1 MMNVMMNDDECND
14 ECNDFSASSCFSEQR
29 RKIKESVYLSAV
41 KLIRRLVVTTCQTAN
56 SYGFVNCFYSYEPNV
71 HYKNPYLSIDRPKKK
86 KRTNHFCLSLTDTLS
101 KRFNID
107 AIVFVSIKKK
117 HIHLSLTK
125 PLFEYHNHNSIIT
138 FIRKYFQERR
148 IFFRPY
154 VLNFPRLNQSIK
166 WHHDYILA
174 TKKGKL

>member
-1 MMNVMMNDDECND
+1 M
-14 ECNDFSASSCFSEQR
+14 
-29 RKIKESVYLSAV
+29 
-41 KLIRRLVVTTCQTAN
+41 
-56 SYGFVNCFYSYEPNV
+56 
-71 HYKNPYLSIDRPKKK
+71 
-86 KRTNHFCLSLTDTLS
+86 NHFSLSLTDALS
-101 KRFNID
+101 KRFNVD

-125 PLFEYHNHNSIIT
+125 TLFEYHNHKSIIT

-154 VLNFPRLNQSIK
+154 VLNFPRQNQSIK